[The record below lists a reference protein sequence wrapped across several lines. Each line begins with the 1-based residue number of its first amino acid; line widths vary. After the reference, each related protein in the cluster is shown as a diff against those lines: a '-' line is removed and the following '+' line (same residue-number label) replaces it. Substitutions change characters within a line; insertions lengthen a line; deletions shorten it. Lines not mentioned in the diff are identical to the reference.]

1 MRSLASSPSGS
12 FDLMGGAVG
21 IGECLGT
28 LLRLLPVVVTD
39 YATDEVGGRLPPL
52 CLPCFPA
59 TSVKGSSAAIRLAQ
73 ALSEA
78 WDILLNKDPALLDH
92 LQRATFVARAQRA
105 RLCHSV
111 RRFTRALRSHAA
123 TLYSGRTTRPRRR
136 TALALT
142 VAAALES
149 ARMARGCGPAALGV
163 CLLYPDRT
171 HAFSNTAREA
181 RLRRVAA
188 ASPQALSF
196 RVIGSQR
203 LALSTPQCTG
213 CGLHGGRCARWG
225 RRLAGARI
233 HADATAAAVR
243 R

>member
-1 MRSLASSPSGS
+1 MRWVA
-12 FDLMGGAVG
+12 A
-21 IGECLGT
+21 C
-28 LLRLLPVVVTD
+28 
-39 YATDEVGGRLPPL
+39 AAPL
-52 CLPCFPA
+52 CSPCFPCCHE
-59 TSVKGSSAAIRLAQ
+59 R
-73 ALSEA
+73 
-78 WDILLNKDPALLDH
+78 
-92 LQRATFVARAQRA
+92 QRQQR
-105 RLCHSV
+105 CHSIGAGTIGSLGHSAEQGPCAA
-111 RRFTRALRSHAA
+111 RSLTESRFRCPRPTRTPLPLGAPLRTCALFARCHA
-123 TLYSGRTTRPRRR
+123 TLYCGRTRPRRR

-188 ASPQALSF
+188 ASPQALRF

-213 CGLHGGRCARWG
+213 CGCGLHGGRLLLR
-225 RRLAGARI
+225 
-233 HADATAAAVR
+233 
-243 R
+243 

>member
-1 MRSLASSPSGS
+1 MVTLHSRQQGKLPRHIYFLAAALIDQQLQVRSLASSPSGS
-12 FDLMGGAVG
+12 FDLMGGASNAAVG

-92 LQRATFVARAQRA
+92 LQRAAFVARAQRA

-123 TLYSGRTTRPRRR
+123 TLYRGRTRPRRR

-142 VAAALES
+142 V
-149 ARMARGCGPAALGV
+149 CGSIGECTHGSGMRAG
-163 CLLYPDRT
+163 RT
-171 HAFSNTAREA
+171 
-181 RLRRVAA
+181 RRVPLV
-188 ASPQALSF
+188 S
-196 RVIGSQR
+196 
-203 LALSTPQCTG
+203 
-213 CGLHGGRCARWG
+213 
-225 RRLAGARI
+225 
-233 HADATAAAVR
+233 
-243 R
+243 